1 MISRPSCKTLSLLTA
16 LLLAGATAHAQ
27 QQGAGMGMQQQ
38 APQTIQQPVPGQ
50 PGAPGTPATP
60 GLPTDQASPR
70 AYADQAFV
78 SDTFKNNQAQVQLSE
93 LAQQKSSSPDVKQF
107 SQQMVKVH
115 TELTT
120 QLEPLAK
127 RLDVSMPKKPSRKEK
142 REMDKLQTLSGQDFD
157 AAYLQAMA
165 KEQEHSLKSFKNEEA
180 AQNPVLQKIAKV
192 DMPVLTQHFQVLEKL
207 AQKYNVTIADTTH

>member
-1 MISRPSCKTLSLLTA
+1 MIPRQSCTRISLLSA
-16 LLLAGATAHAQ
+16 LLLAGAPALA
-27 QQGAGMGMQQQ
+27 QQGAGVGMQQQ
-38 APQTIQQPVPGQ
+38 APQTTQQTMPGQ
-50 PGAPGTPATP
+50 PGAPGVTTAP
-60 GLPTDQASPR
+60 GTPTDQTSSR

-78 SDTFKNNQAQVQLSE
+78 SDIFKNNQAQVQLSE

-115 TELTT
+115 TQLTT

-127 RLDVSMPKKPSRKEK
+127 QLDVSMPKKPSRKEK
-142 REMDKLQTLSGQDFD
+142 HEMEKLQALSAQDFD

-165 KEQEHSLKSFKNEEA
+165 KEQEHSLKQFKSEEA

-192 DMPVLTQHFQVLEKL
+192 DMPVLTQHFQILEKL
-207 AQKYNVTIADTTH
+207 AQKYNVTIADSTH